1 VREDATLIIGACRVL
16 GSVAQWTTIKA
27 MQKEV
32 SAVHFL
38 AHCVC
43 VCVCVC
49 VCLCVLLSGSRS
61 SKWLPSGLMRA
72 HS

>member
-1 VREDATLIIGACRVL
+1 MREDATLIIGACRVL

-49 VCLCVLLSGSRS
+49 VSVCVALRE
-61 SKWLPSGLMRA
+61 
-72 HS
+72 

>member
-1 VREDATLIIGACRVL
+1 MREDATLIIGACRVL

-43 VCVCVC
+43 VCVCEC
-49 VCLCVLLSGSRS
+49 VSFSGNRS
-61 SKWLPSGLMRA
+61 SKRSRSGLMRA